1 MIKLMPVGG
10 TGALVATPNE
20 RPLPNPMPKTTFL
33 PTPVV
38 SSLPYI
44 DIDTADA
51 RKKAVLELSI
61 ANATRKA
68 NNPPKAQYLYEDYNT
83 YTILLPSGKLQ
94 VFEKVKEPTTE
105 DMLRDYLKNKLLERD
120 DVQLKELLDRVNGT
134 SSKMQDLIR
143 TQQVRNERTAAFSGI
158 QIPREMPEEITE
170 QQQPARVTRQS
181 KEPAATPRMY
191 KETGMTKAEMMAQ
204 LRKLDVSFTTSMNKL
219 QLQQLLTSALQ
230 NAEGG
235 AAAGGAG
242 TK

>member
-68 NNPPKAQYLYEDYNT
+68 SNPPKAQYLYEDYNT

-94 VFEKVKEPTTE
+94 VFDKVKEPTTE
-105 DMLRDYLKNKLLERD
+105 DMLRDYLKNKLLER
-120 DVQLKELLDRVNGT
+120 VMC
-134 SSKMQDLIR
+134 SSRSFL
-143 TQQVRNERTAAFSGI
+143 
-158 QIPREMPEEITE
+158 TE
-170 QQQPARVTRQS
+170 
-181 KEPAATPRMY
+181 
-191 KETGMTKAEMMAQ
+191 
-204 LRKLDVSFTTSMNKL
+204 
-219 QLQQLLTSALQ
+219 
-230 NAEGG
+230 
-235 AAAGGAG
+235 
-242 TK
+242 